1 MMESLG
7 RLGTTAVGSTLLDPT
22 MRPFA
27 PMRVNSV
34 APLRRRASS
43 SALTACSSVSG
54 SRSDAILA
62 VCESSSRMRTP
73 SAVRLRSSASS
84 SASSMRT
91 SNQLS
96 IPRCRNWS
104 EK

>member
-7 RLGTTAVGSTLLDPT
+7 RLGTTAVGSALLDPT

-27 PMRVNSV
+27 PMSVNSD

-43 SALTACSSVSG
+43 SALTACSPVSG
-54 SRSDAILA
+54 SMSAAILA
-62 VCESSSRMRTP
+62 VCARSSRMRTP
-73 SAVRLRSSASS
+73 RAVRLRSTASF